1 MFFDKRQFIFFDIL
15 GLTKYAN
22 EVIDRSYVLTIFDK
36 DLDKLI
42 KLLRIY

>member
-22 EVIDRSYVLTIFDK
+22 EVIDRFMF
-36 DLDKLI
+36 
-42 KLLRIY
+42 